1 MTAIKL
7 RGYQDEAIEAVR
19 ERFRGG
25 DRTALIVLA
34 TGGGKTLTALT
45 AVAQCVA
52 KGGRVLWVAHRAEL
66 LQQPRRVWEG
76 LPQFAEVGRAGI
88 VQGSTDE
95 TAAEVVFASAQTIG
109 RSPLDEGSR
118 LRRILDHGRISLV
131 VLDEAHHYPDDG
143 RGMFGG
149 LVTALRELCAPYF
162 VGLTATP
169 ERTDSR
175 PLGSLW
181 GVPAYARGIHELIRD
196 GYLVR
201 PTMQVEPLDLPPTTQ
216 ASLDAARTDAEAAQI
231 ANDMIRQAITDHAVA
246 TMAEHHGRPSL
257 VFGCSKLH
265 VAELAE
271 ALAADGW
278 RTAAITDETKSR
290 DRLAYQTAYQ
300 RGELDAIVNCGVLTE
315 GTDLPRTEIVVLAR
329 PVRSKPLYIQIVG
342 RGLRLSEGKT
352 EAIVLDLFGLGHT
365 LIHAAALL
373 DVLDNRIPFVGT
385 MTRSLARVAP
395 GSRVKVEPTDRGGWV
410 VVALYISDD
419 YSVPI
424 DPPIE
429 VEIGVHVERDPPS
442 DNPRARVIDTGRR
455 SVPRPHWLHVS
466 PRVRVCA
473 AIGQVY
479 LVEDAE
485 PGLWNAYHLPKNA
498 RTPRKMGGPLPI
510 DVAEALGADLYRQAG
525 GLSADA
531 RRVWGRK
538 EHTER
543 QAEYAEGLGVENARE
558 LSRGALADEITLSN
572 ARRLVARGA
581 FK

>member
-1 MTAIKL
+1 MSAIKL

-181 GVPAYARGIHELIRD
+181 GVPAYARGMHELITD

-201 PTMQVEPLDLPPTTQ
+201 PTMQVEPLELAETAKT
-216 ASLDAARTDAEAAQI
+216 AIEGARSDKEAAAL
-231 ANDMIRQAITDHAVA
+231 ANGMIRTAITDHAVA
-246 TMAEHHGRPSL
+246 TMAQHRGRPAL
-257 VFGCSKLH
+257 VFGCSKIH

-385 MTRSLARVAP
+385 MTRSVGGVAR
-395 GSRVKVEPTDRGGWV
+395 GSRVEVEPTDGGGWV
-410 VVALYISDD
+410 VVALVISEGYRLPVD
-419 YSVPI
+419 
-424 DPPIE
+424 PIE
-429 VEIGVHVERDPPS
+429 VEIGVHVHRDGPS
-442 DNPRARVIDTGRR
+442 DAPGAQVIDTGRR

-485 PGLWNAYHLPKNA
+485 PGLWNAYHLPTTA

-538 EHTER
+538 KHTER
-543 QAEYAEGLGVENARE
+543 QVEYAEGLGVENARE

-581 FK
+581 FS

>member
-1 MTAIKL
+1 MSAIKL

-45 AVAQCVA
+45 AVAQCVG

-76 LPQFAEVGRAGI
+76 LPQFAEVGRAG
-88 VQGSTDE
+88 VVKGSTDE
-95 TAAEVVFASAQTIG
+95 TGADVVFASAQTIG
-109 RSPLDEGSR
+109 VSPLDEDSR

-149 LVTALRELCAPYF
+149 LVTALRELCAPWF

-169 ERTDSR
+169 ERTDGR

-181 GVPAYARGIHELIRD
+181 GVPAYARGLHELIRD
-196 GYLVR
+196 GYLVS
-201 PTMQVEPLDLPPTTQ
+201 PTMQVEPLELAETAKT
-216 ASLDAARTDAEAAQI
+216 AIEGARSDKEAAAL
-231 ANDMIRQAITDHAVA
+231 ANGMIRTAITDHAVA
-246 TMAEHHGRPSL
+246 TMAQHRGRPAL
-257 VFGCSKLH
+257 VYGCGVDH
-265 VAELAE
+265 VLELAE

-278 RTAAITDETKSR
+278 KTAAITGKTKSR

-373 DVLDNRIPFVGT
+373 DVIDNRIPFVGT
-385 MTRSLARVAP
+385 MTRSVGGVAR
-395 GSRVKVEPTDRGGWV
+395 GSRVEVEPTDGGGWV
-410 VVALYISDD
+410 VVALVISDGYRLPVD
-419 YSVPI
+419 
-424 DPPIE
+424 PIE
-429 VEIGVHVERDPPS
+429 VEIGVHVHRDGPS
-442 DNPRARVIDTGRR
+442 DAPGAQVIDTGRR

-466 PRVRVCA
+466 PRVRVTA
-473 AIGQVY
+473 GQGQVY
-479 LVEDAE
+479 IVETEE
-485 PGLWNAYHLPKNA
+485 PGLWNAYHVPKRA
-498 RTPRKMGGPLPI
+498 RTPRKIGGPLPI
-510 DVAEALGADLYRQAG
+510 DVAEALGADLFRQAAYNSKESRKYWG
-525 GLSADA
+525 PCRPSESQLRLASRYGIEHAESMTRGQISDA
-531 RRVWGRK
+531 ISL
-538 EHTER
+538 H
-543 QAEYAEGLGVENARE
+543 L
-558 LSRGALADEITLSN
+558 

-581 FK
+581 FQ